1 MSHIRQIL
9 KGVQTLRT
17 PIELHADVNSMLV
30 SGRVRSVLCYEY
42 DAVELQADQI
52 YRFER
57 LPGDNDREVPCFDK
71 LLEIVGA
78 YPALAADGVHIPTRV
93 M

>member
-1 MSHIRQIL
+1 MSNIRQIL
-9 KGVQTLRT
+9 GGVQTLRT
-17 PIELHADVNSMLV
+17 PIELHSDVNTML
-30 SGRVRSVLCYEY
+30 RTDQVRSVLRYEY
-42 DAVELQADQI
+42 DVVELQTDQV

-57 LPGDNDREVPCFDK
+57 LPEDNDREVPCFDK

-78 YPALAADGVHIPTRV
+78 YPALAADGVHMPTRV